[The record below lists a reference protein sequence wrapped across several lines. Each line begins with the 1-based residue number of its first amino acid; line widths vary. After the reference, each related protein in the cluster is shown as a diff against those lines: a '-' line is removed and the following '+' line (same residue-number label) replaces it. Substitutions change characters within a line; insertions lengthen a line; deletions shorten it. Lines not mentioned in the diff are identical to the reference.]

1 MYTLLMQMTR
11 FTQISIYGE
20 VVAGRPSRS
29 EEIEPG
35 CIAVDLS
42 TIGIS
47 PNVRTFALRVRGN
60 SMDGAHILDGD
71 TVVLEL
77 KPVHDGAVVAA
88 LVDGESTLKRYF
100 VRRGAPYLK
109 AENPKYP
116 DVIPAR
122 ELVIQGV
129 VVAVFRKT

>member
-1 MYTLLMQMTR
+1 MTSAS
-11 FTQISIYGE
+11 FIPVSLVGQVT
-20 VVAGRPSRS
+20 AGRPASNDEAES
-29 EEIEPG
+29 G

-42 TIGIS
+42 TIGVS
-47 PNVRTFALRVRGN
+47 PNARTFALRVRGD
-60 SMDGAHILDGD
+60 SMTGTHILDGD
-71 TVVLEL
+71 TIVLEM
-77 KPVHDGAVVAA
+77 KTPHDGAIVAA

-100 VRRGAPYLK
+100 VRRGQPFLK
-109 AENPKYP
+109 AENPKYA

>member
-1 MYTLLMQMTR
+1 MLEVI
-11 FTQISIYGE
+11 FTPVPLCGE
-20 VVAGRPSRS
+20 VVAGRPTRS
-29 EEIEPG
+29 EEIASG

-47 PNVRTFALRVRGN
+47 PSARTFALRVRGD
-60 SMDGAHILDGD
+60 SMIDAHILDGD
-71 TVVLEL
+71 TIVLEM
-77 KPVHDGAVVAA
+77 KPPHDGAMVAA

>member
-1 MYTLLMQMTR
+1 MSVSFHTT
-11 FTQISIYGE
+11 IAICGE

-29 EEIEPG
+29 EEVEAG
-35 CIAVDLS
+35 CISVDLS

-47 PNVRTFALRVRGN
+47 PNGRTFALRVRGD
-60 SMDGAHILDGD
+60 SMIGAHILDGD
-71 TVVLEL
+71 TIVLEM
-77 KPVHDGAVVAA
+77 KPPHDGAVVAA
-88 LVDGESTLKRYF
+88 LVDGECTLKRYF

-109 AENPKYP
+109 AENPKYA

>member
-1 MYTLLMQMTR
+1 MQAAFYTP
-11 FTQISIYGE
+11 IPNYGD
-20 VVAGRPSRS
+20 VTAGRPANS

-47 PNVRTFALRVRGN
+47 PNARTFALRVRGD
-60 SMDGAHILDGD
+60 SMIGVHILDGD
-71 TVVLEL
+71 TIVLEM
-77 KPVHDGAVVAA
+77 KPPHDGAIVAA
-88 LVDGESTLKRYF
+88 LVDGECTLKRYF
-100 VRRGAPYLK
+100 VRRGVPYLK
-109 AENPKYP
+109 AENPKYA

-129 VVAVFRKT
+129 VVAVIRKT